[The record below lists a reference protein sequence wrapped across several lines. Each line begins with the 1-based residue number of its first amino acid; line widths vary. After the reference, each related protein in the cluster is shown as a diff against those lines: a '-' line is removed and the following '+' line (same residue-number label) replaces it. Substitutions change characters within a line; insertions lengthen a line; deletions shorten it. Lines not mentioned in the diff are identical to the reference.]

1 MSAVFPER
9 FCVCAVGG
17 ILRGGTAALNPH
29 TTALQFGVWK
39 LAADAVKITKSDID
53 GVRYCLCTDQSA
65 CSRRQLLR
73 SSIKDVAA
81 KAGVSIATVSHVLNG
96 TRPIRPHTR
105 QRVLTAVQELGYA
118 QNQAARNLARG
129 KSTFLGLIVSD
140 VRNPFFP
147 EITAAFQ
154 DEALLHGM
162 DALVLNTN
170 YDAER
175 MLNSVRRLVSLQ
187 VPGVAI
193 LTSQIDQSVIEMLAR
208 QRIAAVYLDLGR
220 VDHSISNILVDYEH
234 GIAEALEY
242 LTSLGHK
249 EIAYVGG
256 PPRLPSAQRRK
267 QAFIDTACRLRL
279 QPSRT
284 IDSDFTVKGAY
295 SACSELLARSAP
307 TAIVAGN
314 DLTAIGVLHR
324 AYDAGLRVP
333 EKLSVVGF
341 DDILFAEYTQPALTT
356 VAVARTEIG
365 KVAFGALWAMMA
377 DPELNGREYRVS
389 TRLVVR
395 QSARP
400 PER

>member
-1 MSAVFPER
+1 
-9 FCVCAVGG
+9 
-17 ILRGGTAALNPH
+17 
-29 TTALQFGVWK
+29 
-39 LAADAVKITKSDID
+39 
-53 GVRYCLCTDQSA
+53 
-65 CSRRQLLR
+65 
-73 SSIKDVAA
+73 
-81 KAGVSIATVSHVLNG
+81 
-96 TRPIRPHTR
+96 
-105 QRVLTAVQELGYA
+105 
-118 QNQAARNLARG
+118 
-129 KSTFLGLIVSD
+129 
-140 VRNPFFP
+140 
-147 EITAAFQ
+147 
-154 DEALLHGM
+154 
-162 DALVLNTN
+162 
-170 YDAER
+170 
-175 MLNSVRRLVSLQ
+175 
-187 VPGVAI
+187 
-193 LTSQIDQSVIEMLAR
+193 
-208 QRIAAVYLDLGR
+208 
-220 VDHSISNILVDYEH
+220 VDYEH
-234 GIAEALEY
+234 GIAEALEH

-267 QAFIDTACRLRL
+267 QAFIDTARRLRL

-284 IDSDFTVKGAY
+284 IDSDFTVRGAY
-295 SACSELLARSAP
+295 SACSELFERSAP

-377 DPELNGREYRVS
+377 DPELNGREYRVG

-400 PER
+400 PGR

>member
-1 MSAVFPER
+1 MAESA
-9 FCVCAVGG
+9 G
-17 ILRGGTAALNPH
+17 
-29 TTALQFGVWK
+29 
-39 LAADAVKITKSDID
+39 KITRSNRGD
-53 GVRYCLCTDQSA
+53 VRYCLRTGPECLFSEA
-65 CSRRQLLR
+65 LLR

-154 DEALLHGM
+154 DEAILHDM

-170 YDAER
+170 YDAAR
-175 MLNSVRRLVSLQ
+175 MLNSVRRLVGLQ

-193 LTSQIDQSVIEMLAR
+193 LTSQIDQSVIEMLAA

-220 VDHSISNILVDYEH
+220 VDHSISNILVDYER
-234 GIAEALEY
+234 GIEEALEY
-242 LTSLGHK
+242 LTSLGHM

-256 PPRLPSAQRRK
+256 PPKLPSAQRRK
-267 QAFIDTACRLRL
+267 QAFIDTARRLGLR
-279 QPSRT
+279 PSQT
-284 IDSDFTVKGAY
+284 IDSDFTVRGAY
-295 SACSELLARSAP
+295 AACSALLERSAP

-314 DLTAIGVLHR
+314 DLTAIGVLPGQR
-324 AYDAGLRVP
+324 
-333 EKLSVVGF
+333 
-341 DDILFAEYTQPALTT
+341 
-356 VAVARTEIG
+356 
-365 KVAFGALWAMMA
+365 
-377 DPELNGREYRVS
+377 
-389 TRLVVR
+389 
-395 QSARP
+395 
-400 PER
+400 

>member
-1 MSAVFPER
+1 MRTIRVFSE
-9 FCVCAVGG
+9 ATLG
-17 ILRGGTAALNPH
+17 
-29 TTALQFGVWK
+29 
-39 LAADAVKITKSDID
+39 
-53 GVRYCLCTDQSA
+53 
-65 CSRRQLLR
+65 

-105 QRVLTAVQELGYA
+105 QRVMTAVQELGYA

-129 KSTFLGLIVSD
+129 RSTFLGLIISD

-154 DEALLHGM
+154 DEALLHDM

-175 MLNSVRRLVSLQ
+175 MLKSVRRLVGFQ

-193 LTSQIDQSVIEMLAR
+193 LTSQIDVSVMEMLASR
-208 QRIAAVYLDLGR
+208 RIAAVYLDLGR
-220 VDHSISNILVDYEH
+220 VDQSISNILVDYEH
-234 GIAEALEY
+234 GIEEALEY
-242 LTSLGHK
+242 LTRLGHRQ
-249 EIAYVGG
+249 IAYIGG
-256 PPRLPSAQRRK
+256 PPKLPSAQRRK
-267 QAFIDTACRLRL
+267 QAFIDTALRL
-279 QPSRT
+279 GLDPSRT

-295 SACSELLARSAP
+295 SACGALLEQGAP

-314 DLTAIGVLHR
+314 DLTAIGILHR
-324 AYDAGLRVP
+324 AFDAELRVP

-356 VAVARTEIG
+356 VTVARTEIG
-365 KVAFGALWAMMA
+365 KAAFDALWTMMA
-377 DPELNGREYRVS
+377 DPDLTGREFRVG
-389 TRLVVR
+389 TRLTVR
-395 QSARP
+395 QSAAP
-400 PER
+400 PAG